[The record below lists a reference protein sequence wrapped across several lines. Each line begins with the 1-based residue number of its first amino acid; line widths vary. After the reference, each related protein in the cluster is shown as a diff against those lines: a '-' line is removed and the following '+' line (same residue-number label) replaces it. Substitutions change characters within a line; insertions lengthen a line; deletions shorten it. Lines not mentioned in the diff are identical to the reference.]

1 MTTPLLLRALSLSL
15 MVGLLLVGGALPA
28 AAAPVKVLRVSM
40 PSDVNSFDPARTTD
54 IYSGQVS
61 GHILE
66 SLYTYDYLARP
77 LVVKPLT
84 AAALPEVADNFR
96 QFTLRVKPG
105 IFFADDPAFGGKP
118 RELVA
123 EDYVY
128 SIKRHFDP
136 RTKSAHHPDLAELQ
150 IRGLEALYQHAVKT
164 GQPFDYDSPVEGLRA
179 LDRYTLRIQLDRPAP
194 RMIYNLT
201 ASLVTAAMAREVVQA
216 QGEHLGEHPVGT
228 GPFRLVQWRRGSLL
242 VLERNPGF
250 REMHYAEQAAPGDAR
265 ASAVAHTLAGRR
277 LPMLDRVEVAIM
289 DEDQPIW
296 LSFLRGDQDLTP
308 VPYPF
313 VPLALP
319 GGKLSAPLARQGIE
333 LQLTPRPDVIFTYF
347 NMEDPVVGGYGPAQV
362 ALRRAIGLGY
372 DNEEEIRV
380 LRRQLARPA
389 QSIVPPLTYGFDP
402 ALKSEMSEFAPSR
415 AKALLDLYGF
425 VDRNGDGWRERPDG
439 SPLLLSFHT
448 DKTLRAYNELWKR
461 RMDALG
467 IRIQFIQGQWSE
479 QQKAARA
486 GSLMMWGLAWNAG
499 NPDSGDFF
507 SLGFGKAKGAQN
519 LSRFDLPAYNAL
531 YEQIDTLPD
540 GPERLRLMVEAN
552 RLLLAYLPIKA
563 HVHRVRPFLH
573 HPWLIGFVPNVFLP
587 SDWTFL
593 DVDAERQATR

>member
-1 MTTPLLLRALSLSL
+1 MTHLLLRALSLGL
-15 MVGLLLVGGALPA
+15 MVGLLIVGGMLPA
-28 AAAPVKVLRVSM
+28 AAAPAKVLRVSM
-40 PSDVNSFDPARTTD
+40 ISDVNSFDPARTTD
-54 IYSGQVS
+54 IYSQKVS
-61 GHILE
+61 RHILE

-77 LVVKPLT
+77 LKVKPLT

-96 QFTLRVKPG
+96 QFTIRVKPG

-136 RTKSAHHPDLAELQ
+136 RTQSAHHPDLAELQ

-164 GQPFDYDSPVEGLRA
+164 GQPFDYDAPVEGLRA

-194 RMIYNLT
+194 RLIYNLT
-201 ASLVTAAMAREVVQA
+201 ADPTTAALAREVVQA

-265 ASAVAHTLAGRR
+265 ASAVARSLAGRR

-289 DEDQPIW
+289 EEDQPIW
-296 LSFLRGDQDLTP
+296 LSFLRGDQDLTA
-308 VPYPF
+308 VPSPF
-313 VPLALP
+313 VPQAVP
-319 GGKLSAPLARQGIE
+319 GGRPSPLLTRRGIE
-333 LQLTPRPDVIFTYF
+333 AQLTPQPDVIFTYF
-347 NMEDPVVGGYGPAQV
+347 NMDDPMVGGYSPAQV

-380 LRRQLARPA
+380 LRRTLAVPA
-389 QSIVPPLTYGFDP
+389 QSIVPPLTYGYDA
-402 ALKSEMSEFAPSR
+402 ALKSEMSEYAPSR

-439 SPLLLSFHT
+439 SPLQLSFHT
-448 DKTLRAYNELWKR
+448 DKTLRPYNELWKR

-467 IRIQFIQGQWSE
+467 IRIQFLQGQWSE

-486 GSLMMWGLAWNAG
+486 GALMMWFLAWNAG
-499 NPDSGDFF
+499 SPDSGDFF
-507 SLGFGKAKGAQN
+507 GVAFGKAKGAQN

-540 GPERLRLMVEAN
+540 GPERLRVMAEAK
-552 RLLLAYLPIKA
+552 RLLLAYLPFKA
-563 HVHRVRPFLH
+563 HVHRIGVQLN
-573 HPWLIGFVPNVFLP
+573 HPWVIGFLPNVFLS

-593 DVDAERQATR
+593 DVDAKRQAAR